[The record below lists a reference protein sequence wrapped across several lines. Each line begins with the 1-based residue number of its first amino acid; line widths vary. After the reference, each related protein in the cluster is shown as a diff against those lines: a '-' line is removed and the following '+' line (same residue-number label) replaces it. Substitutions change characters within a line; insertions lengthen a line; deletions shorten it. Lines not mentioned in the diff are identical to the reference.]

1 MKLMTWSR
9 STSPAGEKP
18 VIVSEYLLNELGI
31 FVKREKRMPKKAGL
45 TALTGFRVGYAAVP
59 GTDYRAAPL
68 DRTAILWHKITAVKE
83 AGADCLIVSGNQQ
96 DRITLCFDPDDRD
109 MVTDYLA
116 TKRREHPPVRAE
128 DYAAAA
134 WLCWRDDDDWGD
146 APGMSLTAMVARE
159 KETERFIEPEVLA
172 ETRLA
177 GVREAPLLQPEAL
190 TDHDLHCCQQCG
202 TALIPDGNFC
212 PHCGSPK
219 TPHQAEQR

>member
-1 MKLMTWSR
+1 MKQMTWSR

-31 FVKREKRMPKKAGL
+31 FVKREKRMPKKPGL

-83 AGADCLIVSGNQQ
+83 AGPDRLIVSGNQE

-109 MVTDYLA
+109 MVMDYVA
-116 TKRREHPPVRAE
+116 TKRREHPPVRAA

-146 APGMSLTAMVARE
+146 APGMSLAAMVARE

-172 ETRLA
+172 ETHLA
-177 GVREAPLLQPEAL
+177 GVREAPLLQPAAVA
-190 TDHDLHCCQQCG
+190 DDGPKCCQHCG
-202 TALIPDGNFC
+202 AALIPEGKFC
-212 PHCGSPK
+212 PQCGSPN
-219 TPHQAEQR
+219 PAV